1 MNWKIRFEN
10 KPSPLP
16 AIFQQ
21 EQNGDVR
28 PLDPLGPAVQIE
40 GYSGLYPENNSI
52 NQLIYSYFDQS
63 IKHLNK

>member
-16 AIFQQ
+16 AIFPQ

-40 GYSGLYPENNSI
+40 GYSAQCPEIMYLKKCTAFSER
-52 NQLIYSYFDQS
+52 
-63 IKHLNK
+63 NK

>member
-16 AIFQQ
+16 AIFPQ

-40 GYSGLYPENNSI
+40 GYSAQCPESKEI
-52 NQLIYSYFDQS
+52 N
-63 IKHLNK
+63 